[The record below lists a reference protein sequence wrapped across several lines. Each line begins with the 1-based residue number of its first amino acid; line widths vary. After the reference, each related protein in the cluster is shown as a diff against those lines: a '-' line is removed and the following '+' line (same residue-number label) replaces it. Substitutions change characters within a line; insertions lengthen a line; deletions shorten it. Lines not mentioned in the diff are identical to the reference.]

1 MGTSY
6 SSPSV
11 VVVLPD
17 DNGKSG
23 GLMDDDVPIAAGSA
37 AVATRFQNRSG
48 NNNLSDRSSGV
59 SLFSSGSGSD
69 GSSAISSANRSVSSE
84 SLSLS
89 SAVGRISG
97 RSSRS
102 SIIDQQPQSFELYDV
117 PTSNHQVVKEVLPA
131 SQAIQEEVYD
141 VPKPAAAVVP
151 DDTLY
156 DVPPPTAT
164 SITED
169 NSGLVY
175 DVPPARTVAATQENN
190 RTISHPTPSEQG
202 GDTYDSPKPL
212 SVDWTDKVSNATL
225 PLPLDAALDTLGRL
239 DTEVSSAITNLQ
251 SFCRAASGGDWA
263 ELQLR
268 VLRLRASLQELCDFA
283 RGAIGN
289 ASQRIK
295 NGLGDEG
302 VTIRLIRL
310 LRPLQ
315 DANTIVQKTS
325 QSWTDL
331 FTNRL
336 ATNNENEAELDQL
349 LACCRNLG
357 DDMRQVVMFIQSNG
371 HLLFD
376 KNKGQTEIL
385 NDDYDYVNLESKA
398 KIDQENE
405 EVKRTLPHEMKR
417 VFDVLVAQSEDLP
430 VLPSA
435 TNDKV
440 SDNDRNVMEFYGS
453 QAETYAVY
461 LSNAIDAFIVTIER
475 NQPPKVFVAYSKFVI
490 LNAHKL
496 LCIGDTVHRNVVN
509 AKLKV
514 SVLER
519 SNQLCQGL
527 QTCVQSTKKAGREF
541 PSVAAVQGMLDSIL
555 TVSKL
560 AQNLKT
566 CLVQPTILNG
576 SK

>member
-1 MGTSY
+1 METYDTPRLVAISNNGSRGG
-6 SSPSV
+6 SSSISPPL
-11 VVVLPD
+11 LPLS
-17 DNGKSG
+17 SG
-23 GLMDDDVPIAAGSA
+23 NTTTTLGDEYDVPIAAGSA

-131 SQAIQEEVYD
+131 SQAIPEEVYD

-156 DVPPPTAT
+156 DVPPPTVT

-357 DDMRQVVMFIQSNG
+357 DDMRQVMITTHQ
-371 HLLFD
+371 
-376 KNKGQTEIL
+376 
-385 NDDYDYVNLESKA
+385 
-398 KIDQENE
+398 
-405 EVKRTLPHEMKR
+405 
-417 VFDVLVAQSEDLP
+417 
-430 VLPSA
+430 
-435 TNDKV
+435 
-440 SDNDRNVMEFYGS
+440 
-453 QAETYAVY
+453 
-461 LSNAIDAFIVTIER
+461 
-475 NQPPKVFVAYSKFVI
+475 
-490 LNAHKL
+490 
-496 LCIGDTVHRNVVN
+496 
-509 AKLKV
+509 
-514 SVLER
+514 LER
-519 SNQLCQGL
+519 DLVLNQKRPLFHNRICWFWK
-527 QTCVQSTKKAGREF
+527 S
-541 PSVAAVQGMLDSIL
+541 
-555 TVSKL
+555 
-560 AQNLKT
+560 
-566 CLVQPTILNG
+566 QPH
-576 SK
+576 